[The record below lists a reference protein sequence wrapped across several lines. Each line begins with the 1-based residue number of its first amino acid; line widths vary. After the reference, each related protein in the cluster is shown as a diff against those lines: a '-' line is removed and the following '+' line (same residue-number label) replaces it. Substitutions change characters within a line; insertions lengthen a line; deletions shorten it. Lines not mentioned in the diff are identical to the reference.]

1 MDRFD
6 FGRLVAVQC
15 ETASLVARLDGMKAE
30 NQARA
35 FRGEAPLFVQIDFDK
50 LSTELWGLGNAAQDI
65 ARG

>member
-1 MDRFD
+1 MERFD
-6 FGRLVAVQC
+6 FGRLVAIQC

-35 FRGEAPLFVQIDFDK
+35 FHGEAPLFVQIDFDK
-50 LSTELWGLGNAAQDI
+50 LSTEIWGLGTDAHNI